1 MNLFTSNFN
10 TFLLKLIFI
19 VSFLSFVLYKIFEQN
34 IILKTETTGIF
45 KFNKIIN
52 KNSFDEIPI
61 FGTSRAKSNYCSS
74 IISEDCFNYGIDG
87 ISSKV
92 WLFFLEEELKKDKN
106 KPIIINFDLNGFRN
120 YIGSNSNYLF
130 DYSSLNFLLKDKYF
144 LYNIPVLK
152 YYGYYQTYFIEFLK
166 YKYSSNKIIDNGGVC
181 SNSNF
186 SAPDFNFNVNRRST
200 QNSFFLK
207 DISQI
212 NKLISLINST
222 NRRIYFVVSP
232 YHKSVLNNFINLSD
246 ASQFLKQ
253 IESFKNVDVLNYSEV
268 KLNDEMFFNTTH
280 LNYNGAQL
288 FSKLLLDSLKLID
301 TESFN

>member
-106 KPIIINFDLNGFRN
+106 
-120 YIGSNSNYLF
+120 
-130 DYSSLNFLLKDKYF
+130 
-144 LYNIPVLK
+144 
-152 YYGYYQTYFIEFLK
+152 
-166 YKYSSNKIIDNGGVC
+166 
-181 SNSNF
+181 
-186 SAPDFNFNVNRRST
+186 
-200 QNSFFLK
+200 
-207 DISQI
+207 
-212 NKLISLINST
+212 
-222 NRRIYFVVSP
+222 
-232 YHKSVLNNFINLSD
+232 
-246 ASQFLKQ
+246 
-253 IESFKNVDVLNYSEV
+253 
-268 KLNDEMFFNTTH
+268 
-280 LNYNGAQL
+280 
-288 FSKLLLDSLKLID
+288 
-301 TESFN
+301 